1 MTVLV
6 AQNEAGPTFCFAM
19 TTKISKCNF
28 ARSYTPILKVFCR
41 KKQSSNL
48 GPVSEELGVLVAMK

>member
-6 AQNEAGPTFCFAM
+6 AQNEAGPTLM

-48 GPVSEELGVLVAMK
+48 GLVSEELGVLVAMK